1 MKKMSLG
8 IPLAVGMTGTVL
20 SLVTGSKKIH
30 TVFGIAWTALS
41 LAHAYQYKKV
51 MKNNVR
57 KGFSQMNILNAVGLP
72 TSKMDWFL
80 KSVTVGSYIPGRIRV
95 YSKALINNAQLKLKV
110 EETMAKYNELDKVT
124 INTITG
130 SVLIEYQPAKI
141 KTNKELCEIE
151 AYIKKRAN
159 R

>member
-8 IPLAVGMTGTVL
+8 IP
-20 SLVTGSKKIH
+20 
-30 TVFGIAWTALS
+30 
-41 LAHAYQYKKV
+41 YKKV

-57 KGFSQMNILNAVGLP
+57 KGFSQMNILNAVGIP

>member
-1 MKKMSLG
+1 M
-8 IPLAVGMTGTVL
+8 
-20 SLVTGSKKIH
+20 
-30 TVFGIAWTALS
+30 
-41 LAHAYQYKKV
+41 
-51 MKNNVR
+51 
-57 KGFSQMNILNAVGLP
+57 
-72 TSKMDWFL
+72 
-80 KSVTVGSYIPGRIRV
+80 
-95 YSKALINNAQLKLKV
+95 QLKLKV

>member
-1 MKKMSLG
+1 
-8 IPLAVGMTGTVL
+8 
-20 SLVTGSKKIH
+20 
-30 TVFGIAWTALS
+30 
-41 LAHAYQYKKV
+41 
-51 MKNNVR
+51 
-57 KGFSQMNILNAVGLP
+57 MNILNAVGIP

-130 SVLIEYQPAKI
+130 SVLIEYHQQN

-151 AYIKKRAN
+151 AYIKKTCK
-159 R
+159 

>member
-1 MKKMSLG
+1 
-8 IPLAVGMTGTVL
+8 
-20 SLVTGSKKIH
+20 
-30 TVFGIAWTALS
+30 
-41 LAHAYQYKKV
+41 

-57 KGFSQMNILNAVGLP
+57 KGFSQMNILNAVGIP

-151 AYIKKRAN
+151 AYIKNVQIDKWGGFYVICIWYGYWIN
-159 R
+159 YWTTIIKIFF

>member
-1 MKKMSLG
+1 
-8 IPLAVGMTGTVL
+8 
-20 SLVTGSKKIH
+20 
-30 TVFGIAWTALS
+30 
-41 LAHAYQYKKV
+41 
-51 MKNNVR
+51 
-57 KGFSQMNILNAVGLP
+57 MNILNAVGIP

-141 KTNKELCEIE
+141 KTNKELCKIE

>member
-1 MKKMSLG
+1 MKKMSLR

-20 SLVTGSKKIH
+20 SLVTGNKKIH

-57 KGFSQMNILNAVGLP
+57 KGFSQMNILNAVGIP